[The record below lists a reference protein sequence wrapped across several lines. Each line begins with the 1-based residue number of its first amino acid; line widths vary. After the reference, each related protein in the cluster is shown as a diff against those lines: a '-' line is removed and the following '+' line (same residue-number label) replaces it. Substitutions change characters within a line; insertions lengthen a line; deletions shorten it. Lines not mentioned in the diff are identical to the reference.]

1 MVTAKLLN
9 VHSQR
14 PKNMK
19 ATQKYIRTSAR
30 KLRLVADAV
39 RGLPVIPAL
48 NYLKFMEKR
57 AAEPLYKAIKAALA
71 AGKNQGEKED
81 NLIVKIIDIGEGPT
95 YKRWRAVSRGGAHSI
110 AKRTSHIRV
119 SLEGKNGTKS

>member
-1 MVTAKLLN
+1 
-9 VHSQR
+9 
-14 PKNMK
+14 MK

-30 KLRLVADAV
+30 KLRLVADSV
-39 RGLPVIPAL
+39 RGLKALDAL

-71 AGKNQGEKED
+71 SAKNLGESEN
-81 NLIVKIIDIGEGPT
+81 NLIVKIIDISEGPT

-110 AKRTSHIRV
+110 AKRTSHIKV
-119 SLEGKNGTKS
+119 SLEGKNGPKS